1 MRHALKNSINKKVR
15 ILPFLFFIG
24 LAACAQSS
32 DEADR
37 TATASAAIVT
47 LDMYKSRSCECCGH
61 WASHVRQAGFD
72 TVNHHPAD
80 LNALKAKH
88 NIAPQFQ
95 SCHTAISKEGYIF
108 EGHIPARLM
117 TQFLN
122 NPPQGALGLAV
133 PGMPVG
139 SPGMEM
145 GNRFSPYVVLLLNK
159 DGSSEPFAQINSAE
173 DQ

>member
-1 MRHALKNSINKKVR
+1 
-15 ILPFLFFIG
+15 
-24 LAACAQSS
+24 
-32 DEADR
+32 
-37 TATASAAIVT
+37 
-47 LDMYKSRSCECCGH
+47 
-61 WASHVRQAGFD
+61 
-72 TVNHHPAD
+72 
-80 LNALKAKH
+80 
-88 NIAPQFQ
+88 
-95 SCHTAISKEGYIF
+95 
-108 EGHIPARLM
+108 M